1 MYYLKHEQKLSALSG
16 IKHEATAECFITFIS
31 DKARRNKHSKIVN
44 KGPFLLKK
52 SFHGQKIFRKYHC

>member
-31 DKARRNKHSKIVN
+31 DKARRNKHSKIMN
-44 KGPFLLKK
+44 KGSFPLKK
-52 SFHGQKIFRKYHC
+52 IFHGHKNF